1 MAIAGLWHGP
11 AWTFVIFGLLHGV
24 ALAANQVW
32 RRRKLPMPG
41 WRIAAIL
48 QKDNQTLLK
57 PPPEM
62 ALDDTNFVESIH
74 LNARG
79 ARLLACLARRCLL
92 S

>member
-1 MAIAGLWHGP
+1 MGKATLATSAVATVLAMAIAGLWHGP

-57 PPPEM
+57 PTPE
-62 ALDDTNFVESIH
+62 
-74 LNARG
+74 
-79 ARLLACLARRCLL
+79 
-92 S
+92 